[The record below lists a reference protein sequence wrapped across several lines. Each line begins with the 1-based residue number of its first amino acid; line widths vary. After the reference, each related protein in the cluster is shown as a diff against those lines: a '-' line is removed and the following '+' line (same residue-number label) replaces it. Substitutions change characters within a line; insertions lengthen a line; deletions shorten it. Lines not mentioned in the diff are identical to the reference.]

1 LNSSCAAS
9 SEEFKLNNFKKRKGR
24 EVSMFYKILYPTDF
38 SDVSKKALGYLVQLK
53 DAGAKEIVILH
64 VIDEKGI
71 DAIYRYGSGS
81 ALEIIGRIEKEA
93 REEGKKIEKKL
104 RQSGLEV
111 KVRIETGVPL
121 KEILKVEEEEKVSA
135 IVIGSHG
142 KTNLEEMFLGS
153 VSEKVIRQSKNP
165 VLIVKR

>member
-1 LNSSCAAS
+1 
-9 SEEFKLNNFKKRKGR
+9 
-24 EVSMFYKILYPTDF
+24 MFEKILYPTDF
-38 SDVSKKALGYLVQLK
+38 SDASKKAIDYLVQLK

-71 DAIYRYGSGS
+71 DAVYRYGAGS
-81 ALEIIGRIEKEA
+81 AVEIIGAIEKEA
-93 REEGKKIEKKL
+93 RQEGEKIEKKL
-104 RQSGLEV
+104 KQHGLEV

-142 KTNLEEMFLGS
+142 KTNLEEMVLGS
-153 VSEKVIRQSKNP
+153 VSEKVIRKSKNP
-165 VLIVKR
+165 VLVIKR